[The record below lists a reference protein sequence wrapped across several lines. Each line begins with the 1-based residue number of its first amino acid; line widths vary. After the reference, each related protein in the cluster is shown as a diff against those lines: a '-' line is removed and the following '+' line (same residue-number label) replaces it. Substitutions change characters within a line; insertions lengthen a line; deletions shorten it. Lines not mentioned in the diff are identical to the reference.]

1 MGMGGGRMADVY
13 LAVAPMASP
22 AKAETPWRRNA
33 VLAAVTVAVVCVVAL
48 GVSSSE
54 AGSKNVLVMNWE
66 QQEIATV
73 EHRTRRPSIPKAV
86 LKAGGGLFK
95 PTLKLHLGEIEDTMA
110 QEESEQG
117 ADPTWIP
124 EDTMSQEVQ
133 EESHDGTF
141 GTTFWNAEDEEAKLG
156 PGMGE
161 HPEDTMAQEV
171 QEESED
177 GTVGTTSWVPDDEEH
192 IITK

>member
-1 MGMGGGRMADVY
+1 MGISGGRMADVY

-54 AGSKNVLVMNWE
+54 AGSKIVLVMNWE

-124 EDTMSQEVQ
+124 D
-133 EESHDGTF
+133 
-141 GTTFWNAEDEEAKLG
+141 DEEAKLG

-161 HPEDTMAQEV
+161 NPEDNMSQEV
-171 QEESED
+171 QEESHD